1 MEEERAR
8 REGERDVE
16 DERWAKAMRDPADMQ
31 TREEDTLERM
41 DASRHEAVKRMDVE
55 LPQRSSSVS
64 RQNRNNTIR
73 CSLWTH
79 NPLSHWEKFG
89 SKTRPYPSREAP
101 ATLATSWVQEIRGNR
116 TRQATTRKMLREAPA
131 GLGQNKRETA
141 WRVCRSLRLVA
152 NIWRFVVGHPK
163 GHLDHLVSSVVK
175 DGGKT
180 VVSRMLRARISEEK
194 IKKQSKFYL

>member
-16 DERWAKAMRDPADMQ
+16 EERWAKAMRDPADMQ

-41 DASRHEAVKRMDVE
+41 DATRHEAVKRMGVE

-89 SKTRPYPSREAP
+89 SKTRPYPLHPSREAP
-101 ATLATSWVQEIRGNR
+101 ATLATSWVQEIRGNG
-116 TRQATTRKMLREAPA
+116 TRQDTTRKMLREHQQVLAKTRERLHGVCAVPF
-131 GLGQNKRETA
+131 GWSRTFGDLYLGTQKVISTT
-141 WRVCRSLRLVA
+141 SYRL
-152 NIWRFVVGHPK
+152 
-163 GHLDHLVSSVVK
+163 L
-175 DGGKT
+175 
-180 VVSRMLRARISEEK
+180 
-194 IKKQSKFYL
+194 